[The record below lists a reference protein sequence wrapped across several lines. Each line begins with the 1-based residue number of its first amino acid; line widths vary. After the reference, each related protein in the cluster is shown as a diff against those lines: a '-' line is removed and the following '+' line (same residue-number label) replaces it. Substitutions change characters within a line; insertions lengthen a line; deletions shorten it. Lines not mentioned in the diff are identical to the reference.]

1 MSALPLTRRRRAMS
15 VAVSVVVSTST
26 ACAPAG
32 QSDTVQQLGL
42 SAAELDVSPPVVP
55 DARALHD
62 ALQAHCVG
70 DDVPATPPPLPP
82 AVQPVGALP
91 LRCDVAA
98 RVAAVVERCGP
109 LEPSSVAVGDLGERL
124 GGCRAGRTCGISLPE
139 GTYRGGQTLGCVL
152 LQGEGGVDATVI
164 RGTLSFVDASV
175 VERVAIFDDYGAVST
190 TADLLLSDVVLVG
203 GYEGLGLSWDQ
214 ELDVALCRSRVSAG
228 YVGVNQSWASR
239 RVTVAGNGIAAC
251 TEATSANWGSSL
263 QHVTQNLLL
272 SDVIGANL
280 HQSPAVAVI
289 GNVIAA
295 TVAAVDIQG
304 GAQDGGDPYS
314 PRVRD
319 IVVRGNDVVRG
330 AMPTSD
336 EARNIVVE

>member
-1 MSALPLTRRRRAMS
+1 MMPVVLCVALCM
-15 VAVSVVVSTST
+15 ST
-26 ACAPAG
+26 ACDPGG
-32 QSDTVQQLGL
+32 QANTVQQLGL
-42 SAAELDVSPPVVP
+42 TAAELDVVPPVVP
-55 DARALHD
+55 DASALHD
-62 ALQAHCVG
+62 VLQAHCVG
-70 DDVPATPPPLPP
+70 DDVPSTPPPLPP
-82 AVQPVGALP
+82 RVQPIGALP
-91 LRCDVAA
+91 LRCDVEARLAA
-98 RVAAVVERCGP
+98 LVERCGP

-124 GGCRAGRTCGISLPE
+124 GGCRVGRTCGIALPE

-152 LQGEGGVDATVI
+152 LQGDGSADATII

-175 VERVAIFDDYGAVST
+175 VERVAVFDDYGAVST

-214 ELDVALCRSRVSAG
+214 ELDIALCRSRVSAG

-251 TEATSANWGSSL
+251 SEATSANWGSSL

-272 SDVIGANL
+272 SDLIGANL

-295 TVAAVDIQG
+295 TVAAVDIQEN
-304 GAQDGGDPYS
+304 AEDGGDPYT

-319 IVVRGNDVVRG
+319 IVIRGNDVVRG